1 MVLLVL
7 FYIVTAKPLVDIVNL
22 MEGGL
27 SHGGDGDLSARMP
40 VTSKNINKEKG
51 VIKRLSIQFNK
62 YIDNI
67 DKEFTSTVFLV
78 GDASEHTMPV
88 SMAAIKVR
96 EAITKNTE
104 LASLV
109 ASSTEEMV
117 ITVHDIARSAEESA
131 SRAAETVELAQSGR
145 KSIEASKVSGEN
157 MVKIMGALE
166 NDIADLTKKSVRD
179 RRGGYICD

>member
-1 MVLLVL
+1 
-7 FYIVTAKPLVDIVNL
+7 
-22 MEGGL
+22 
-27 SHGGDGDLSARMP
+27 
-40 VTSKNINKEKG
+40 
-51 VIKRLSIQFNK
+51 
-62 YIDNI
+62 
-67 DKEFTSTVFLV
+67 
-78 GDASEHTMPV
+78 MPV

-166 NDIADLTKKSVRD
+166 NDIADLTKKKRQ
-179 RRGGYICD
+179 R